1 MKCQRKVGQQETGEG
16 LQAVSTI
23 FLRGGESA
31 TEQNTVGFAMLN
43 KEKKGVVST
52 EPRRDSRTSK
62 EHDAGGGGGSLCA
75 FLVDLHKGLVNDLG
89 QTQVSP

>member
-1 MKCQRKVGQQETGEG
+1 MSEESGSAETGEG

-31 TEQNTVGFAMLN
+31 TEQNTVGFAVPN

-52 EPRRDSRTSK
+52 EPGRDSRTSK
-62 EHDAGGGGGSLCA
+62 VHEAGRGARSLCA
-75 FLVDLHKGLVNDLG
+75 FLIDLHEGLVNDLG
-89 QTQVSP
+89 QKQVSP